1 LEEMGPA
8 LDFQIRRVQL
18 PKTEIWKAATKVPKE
33 LKPKKV
39 KNVEKDEMGEV
50 YGRIHLGN
58 QNLEKIQTRKM
69 KGLKKRGNDDDED
82 DSEPSKK
89 ARVDSDDE

>member
-1 LEEMGPA
+1 MVANCLHF
-8 LDFQIRRVQL
+8 LQ
-18 PKTEIWKAATKVPKE
+18 
-33 LKPKKV
+33 PKKV

-69 KGLKKRGNDDDED
+69 KGLKKRGTEDDED
-82 DSEPSKK
+82 EEDSSKK
-89 ARVDSDDE
+89 AKISEDDEE